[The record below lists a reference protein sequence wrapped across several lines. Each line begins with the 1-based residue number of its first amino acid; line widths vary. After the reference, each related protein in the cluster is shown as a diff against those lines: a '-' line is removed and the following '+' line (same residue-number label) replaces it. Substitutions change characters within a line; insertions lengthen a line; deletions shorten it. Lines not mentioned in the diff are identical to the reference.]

1 MANNGPTNPNGSF
14 IYDTA
19 VYYDES
25 DPRKSDIQTYR
36 DKLEHNKWG
45 FSVCDP
51 HRDGHGEQMKRFKQS
66 FLDSRHAV
74 VFLSP
79 DVLKRMNEN
88 LEDGVEFRMG
98 TFLARILES
107 YDTKMKRR
115 LIPVMFGTEEGSFQ
129 KPFLLSDFSILCP
142 EKRGFHRHLYR
153 SLSKLPGPNTITQR
167 QIRQGVDTMGRQRYT
182 DRAVTEVA
190 TGLEIPEEVLEDIKQ
205 EYGGHKAMLIE
216 TIECWR
222 LRHGPEATVAILDR
236 VLEMSATS
244 TPLQVADLPPQSMVR
259 TQVTQ
264 EPPSITPIQRQTTTC
279 EVQRNA
285 EGTSEAPDTVDE
297 NLTVNSEEAQL
308 HELELL
314 SESDAVNNAT
324 QAHNS
329 DENELTETEGP
340 QLSPEPEVDN
350 NAAQPPETTERN
362 LSDGAEGSHLV
373 HLEQELQRNADETDE
388 APNTAENLTVQAE
401 EAQPHESEVDNNAA
415 EPPEVTEENLSDGAE
430 GSQIVHLEQVVNVE
444 ADNNAAKP
452 PETSEEK
459 LSDGAEGSQL
469 IPLEQGTRN
478 VIVNYNIRNIY
489 ITNTEMVQVGD
500 SNSIQVS
507 QTDVGEENL
516 EEEEEED
523 GTPDVEEATAA
534 GSQQGTASDT
544 SNDQNTDWPVD
555 MQQFEE
561 DCKK

>member
-350 NAAQPPETTERN
+350 NVAEPPETSEEN
-362 LSDGAEGSHLV
+362 LSDGAEGSQLV